1 MSFRKQEKDKE
12 VSVLMSF
19 IELKEIT
26 KIYPGVVACDKVSI
40 AFERGEVHTL
50 LGENGAGKSTLMNVL
65 YGLAKP
71 DSGEILVEGKPVEID
86 SPKAAI
92 ACGIGMVHQHFML
105 IPTLSVVENVILS
118 LDEKRAFINKKEV
131 ANRIN
136 EISQKYGLM
145 VDPYAKV
152 STLTVGQQQRVE
164 IIKALYKNCD
174 LLVLDEPTAVLTP
187 QETQE
192 LFVAIRNLLKENKAI
207 IFISH
212 KLNEVMEISKIIT
225 ILHLGKVTGNVLA
238 SETNARQLA
247 NLMVGKEVSFE
258 VDKAP
263 QKLGDVMLEVED
275 MHAKDAKGVETV
287 RGLNMKVRAG
297 EIYGIAGVDGNGQSE
312 LIRGIV
318 GLCKKT
324 GTVRIGGEDVSSAT
338 PRQILDK
345 RVAHIP
351 EDRQGMGVVMGM
363 PIRENLV
370 LDTFYDGQFNK
381 GCFLDWKKVDAKADY
396 LVEHYLVKTNNTNND
411 IHSLSG
417 GNQQKLVVGR
427 ELDKDPALLFAVH
440 PTRGVDIGATQFIH
454 EQIVAARDKG
464 CAVVLV
470 STELDEI
477 MALSDRIGVIYE
489 GEILGEMD
497 RKDANYERIGLLM
510 AGKREDAQEMT
521 EA

>member
-1 MSFRKQEKDKE
+1 
-12 VSVLMSF
+12 MSF

-26 KIYPGVVACDKVSI
+26 KIYPGVVACDKVSVG
-40 AFERGEVHTL
+40 FERGEVHTL

-71 DSGEILVEGKPVEID
+71 DGGQILVNGKEVAIN
-86 SPKAAI
+86 SPKDAI

-118 LDEKRAFINKKEV
+118 LDEKKAFIDKKAV
-131 ANRIN
+131 ASRIT
-136 EISQKYGLM
+136 EIADKYGLQ
-145 VDPYAKV
+145 VNPYAKV

-187 QETQE
+187 QETRE
-192 LFVAIRNLLKENKAI
+192 LFVAIRNLLAEDKAV

-212 KLNEVMEISKIIT
+212 KLNEVMEISKRIT
-225 ILHLGKVTGNVLA
+225 ILRMGKVTGHVEA
-238 SETNARQLA
+238 AETNARQLA
-247 NLMVGKEVSFE
+247 NMMVGKEVTLE
-258 VDKAP
+258 MDKAP
-263 QKLGDVMLEVED
+263 VQRGKVMLEVKD
-275 MHAKDAKGVETV
+275 MHAKDVKGIETV
-287 RGLNMKVRAG
+287 CGLSMKVHAG

-324 GTVRIGGEDVSSAT
+324 GQVFIDGQDMSKAT
-338 PRQILDK
+338 PREILDQGI
-345 RVAHIP
+345 AHIP
-351 EDRQGMGVVMGM
+351 EDRQGMGVVMNM
-363 PIRENLV
+363 SIRENLV
-370 LDTFYDGQFNK
+370 LDTFYSDKFTNGF
-381 GCFLDWKKVDAKADY
+381 FLSWKKVAEHSKY
-396 LVEHYLVKTNNTNND
+396 LIEHYNVKTNDDSNN

-427 ELDKDPALLFAVH
+427 ELDKAPRLLFAVH
-440 PTRGVDIGATQFIH
+440 PVRGVDIGATQYIH
-454 EQIVAARDKG
+454 EQIVAARDSG

-477 MALSDRIGVIYE
+477 MELSDRIGVIYE

-497 RKDANYERIGLLM
+497 RKDADYEKIGLLM
-510 AGKREDAQEMT
+510 AGKREEAQAM
-521 EA
+521 A